1 MNIHTREADNISLQ
15 DKADAALDVLR
26 VWSRSASQ
34 DELAAM
40 AKRLAPL
47 AAPAGYPDLSQDYPE
62 EFVADPDYKSW
73 PARFAEW
80 SQFANPWRT
89 AGDPACG
96 DLEFSAADPVSHSR
110 RWRRQA
116 RDLSHWYRKLGG
128 WQKGH

>member
-62 EFVADPDYKSW
+62 EFVADPVYKSGL
-73 PARFAEW
+73 P
-80 SQFANPWRT
+80 
-89 AGDPACG
+89 
-96 DLEFSAADPVSHSR
+96 DLQNGQSI
-110 RWRRQA
+110 
-116 RDLSHWYRKLGG
+116 
-128 WQKGH
+128 

>member
-47 AAPAGYPDLSQDYPE
+47 AAPAG
-62 EFVADPDYKSW
+62 
-73 PARFAEW
+73 
-80 SQFANPWRT
+80 
-89 AGDPACG
+89 
-96 DLEFSAADPVSHSR
+96 
-110 RWRRQA
+110 
-116 RDLSHWYRKLGG
+116 
-128 WQKGH
+128 